1 MNICC
6 TGVSRGLGRA
16 LARELLARG
25 HAVWGIGRGENGLRI
40 LEQELASQR
49 FFWTQADVTDSAS
62 LQRWKEE
69 MQQHAF
75 DPDCLILNASVQHD
89 DMLREYD
96 HAAGTA
102 TLRTNLE
109 GSLAC
114 IALFLPDF
122 LRKRHGCIIAIG
134 STAALRPSSRSAA
147 YAASKA
153 GLRAAIRSLRLRY
166 AREGIRFADVVL
178 GPIATEMWEGRRSF
192 LVPPPA
198 QAARAIARF
207 VSSKRTILHYPPFT
221 TALLRA
227 SIFLPDPLFAFLSS
241 RLLK

>member
-6 TGVSRGLGRA
+6 TGISRGLGRA
-16 LARELLARG
+16 LARELLTHG
-25 HAVWGIGRGENGLRI
+25 HAVWGIGRKEDELRI

-49 FFWTQADVTDSAS
+49 FCWTQADVTDSAS
-62 LQRWKEE
+62 LRRWKEA
-69 MQQHAF
+69 MQQRAF

-89 DMLREYD
+89 DMLRTYD

-109 GSLAC
+109 GPLAC

-122 LRKRHGCIIAIG
+122 LHKQRGSVIAIG
-134 STAALRPSSRSAA
+134 STVALRPSTRSAA

-178 GPIATEMWEGRRSF
+178 GPIATEMWEGRRSI

-198 QAARAIARF
+198 RAAKAIARF
-207 VSSKRTILHYPPFT
+207 VVSECATLHYPPLT

-227 SIFLPDPLFAFLSS
+227 SIFLPDHLFASLSS